1 MIRAAVGIAVLGC
14 LLAGCSGDDP
24 ESATTAAAKT
34 TSTTTSTT
42 TTTTSTSDLLG
53 PDETFARF
61 LRAASRRDVA
71 RTWALL
77 SPGSR
82 KRLGP
87 TMAAFRAD
95 GSRTLARETRGFRDS
110 FRVIVAGR
118 ITERWGL
125 AAATKGAAAYGSALR
140 LDGRR
145 WSVELGGPVRVESV
159 RPEPGERVSGRTQIA
174 AEVKARTAIEDAGLW
189 LNGSALPARG
199 GGLTPKAL
207 TMFADSGDLAA
218 GRHSAVAFA
227 ATAGGASVLAWTFT
241 SRGRSGGSEPPP
253 PIGPA

>member
-1 MIRAAVGIAVLGC
+1 VIRVAVGIALLSC

-24 ESATTAAAKT
+24 ESATTTATQT
-34 TSTTTSTT
+34 TSTTTGSTT
-42 TTTTSTSDLLG
+42 SQLLG

-82 KRLGP
+82 RRLGP
-87 TMAAFRAD
+87 TLPAFRAD
-95 GSRTLARETRGFRDS
+95 GSRTLARETRGFRDG
-110 FRVIVAGR
+110 FRVVVAGR
-118 ITERWGL
+118 IAERWGL

-140 LDGRR
+140 LDRRR
-145 WSVELGGPVRVESV
+145 WTVELGGPVRIESV

-174 AEVKARTAIEDAGLW
+174 AEVKARAAIEDAGLW

-207 TMFADSGDLAA
+207 TMFADSGHLAS

-227 ATAGGASVLAWTFT
+227 ATAGGAAVLAWTFT